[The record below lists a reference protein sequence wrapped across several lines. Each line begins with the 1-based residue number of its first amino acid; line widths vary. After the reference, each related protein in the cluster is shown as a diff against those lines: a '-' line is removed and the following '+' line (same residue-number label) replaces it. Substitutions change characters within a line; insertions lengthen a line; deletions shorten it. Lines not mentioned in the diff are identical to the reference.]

1 MPSPPSAWLQA
12 HPPIKLKKPQY
23 LRLDKMAAKAM
34 GGVGS
39 AAKSV
44 RRAVARKGSGTGLA
58 GQGEVEARIV
68 YVSTHAEGVTRVA
81 LPLPPPPLRR
91 RRRISLLLRVQS
103 VSDRSMQSACDFS
116 CRLAVLSGALPHCST
131 ATSQNQPI
139 DVVSRMPRLAASS
152 PVG

>member
-1 MPSPPSAWLQA
+1 MPSPSSTRLQA

-44 RRAVARKGSGTGLA
+44 RRAVARKGSGTALTGLT

-68 YVSTHAEGVTRVA
+68 YVSTHAEGVTRVG
-81 LPLPPPPLRR
+81 RR
-91 RRRISLLLRVQS
+91 
-103 VSDRSMQSACDFS
+103 C
-116 CRLAVLSGALPHCST
+116 CRGTRASRCS
-131 ATSQNQPI
+131 
-139 DVVSRMPRLAASS
+139 
-152 PVG
+152 